1 MKKTAILPVISVVC
15 LGVTAISGHAIS
27 EETQNYIAEI
37 VVIVAAAGSAIW
49 GIYKDHKKKG
59 DVE

>member
-1 MKKTAILPVISVVC
+1 MKKTAILPVISVLCVGITAVS
-15 LGVTAISGHAIS
+15 GVEISGEVQNLIVDVVIGVASAISI
-27 EETQNYIAEI
+27 Y
-37 VVIVAAAGSAIW
+37 